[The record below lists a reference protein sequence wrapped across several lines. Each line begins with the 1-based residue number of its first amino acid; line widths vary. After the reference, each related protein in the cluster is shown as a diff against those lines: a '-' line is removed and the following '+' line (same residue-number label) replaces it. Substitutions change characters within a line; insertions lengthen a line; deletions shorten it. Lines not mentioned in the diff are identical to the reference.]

1 MAHDEKISELTGND
15 AHHEQPASASAPAQ
29 MPDVATLRAMMH
41 ERQYAAGKALEQQLE
56 ADVLHAREVQEEL
69 LFEMIEANKD
79 TPFGRDHGFAD
90 IKTVEDFKRT
100 VPFTNYDDYAGYI
113 YEVMERGT
121 RGVVTTEEIVHF
133 NETSGTM
140 GNPKG
145 IPYTKRMAEI
155 LMGYSGAYT
164 YYRSYVGAGE
174 GLAGGRM
181 LTLIESHYNTLKS
194 GISFGS
200 LSCKAI
206 ADARPYLAAT
216 TTSPDEAVFTKPGT
230 DTRYL
235 HARFAIE
242 ERDIRDISSVFIT
255 GVLDLMRYVED
266 NWELLVRDIE
276 QGTIDASIQIPVDVR
291 AGLEA
296 RIKPNPERAA
306 ELRAIFECGFDE
318 PITPAMWPNLLVIR
332 SVAGGGF
339 APYTQRLRRF
349 IGNDV
354 HILYTGYS
362 ASEGAFSVPFELDDP
377 SSVLLQLLMGFT
389 RLDNAP
395 QLGIVA
401 IVGMSVCDVVFNLV
415 AVYVLDLG
423 LRGMGLATALAY
435 CVAVGIC
442 CTHFPSKHNTLHLVN
457 PVPHAGQLAGVLKTG
472 LPDSLTRAT
481 VMVRTFTFDWLLL
494 TVASAGAVAALSML
508 SSVNSFASSVTI
520 GVGQTA
526 TLLCGI
532 FFGEEDRGA
541 LKGTLRTG
549 MRMGLVLSCAL
560 CAAVF
565 AFAPQVV
572 GLFGLEGDAEAFGVV
587 VVRAFILCVPID
599 LINQLFVNYYQGTGN
614 VRAASAIAVG
624 QSGLFAV
631 LFALGTV
638 WFWGATA
645 VWTSFLVGEVV
656 TLALQ
661 LVVASVLW
669 RRRVAKGAAAGAAEV
684 AANESAAPAIAG
696 DRDGIAAGGAVVDKA
711 TLLDKMM
718 YLPETF
724 QADWR
729 AFASFACAPMSEAV
743 VACSQQV
750 AAWCES
756 HGMDGRRSY
765 LVPLAVEEMAA
776 NAVEHGFAKTKHPVV
791 DVKLIL
797 KRDGTLVLRMRDNG
811 AAFNPMD
818 LDLSAADP
826 CSAVGIRMLR
836 QGVREVEYQNT
847 VGLNN
852 VVVTLPAASQ

>member
-1 MAHDEKISELTGND
+1 MGAQTENSELIKRTFGKYL
-15 AHHEQPASASAPAQ
+15 AMSILITLS
-29 MPDVATLRAMMH
+29 ATLGMMIDNVIAGNLLGSGAVAAIGMSLSVFMLFSGCAGILETGAVALCARALGN
-41 ERQYAAGKALEQQLE
+41 RDADRVNVLFSVSLAAALAVGAALSAGGVAG
-56 ADVLHAREVQEEL
+56 ADALATMLGAASGELHA
-69 LFEMIEANKD
+69 D
-79 TPFGRDHGFAD
+79 TAS
-90 IKTVEDFKRT
+90 
-100 VPFTNYDDYAGYI
+100 YL
-113 YEVMERGT
+113 
-121 RGVVTTEEIVHF
+121 
-133 NETSGTM
+133 SG
-140 GNPKG
+140 
-145 IPYTKRMAEI
+145 IC
-155 LMGYSGAYT
+155 SGA
-164 YYRSYVGAGE
+164 
-174 GLAGGRM
+174 
-181 LTLIESHYNTLKS
+181 
-194 GISFGS
+194 
-200 LSCKAI
+200 
-206 ADARPYLAAT
+206 
-216 TTSPDEAVFTKPGT
+216 
-230 DTRYL
+230 
-235 HARFAIE
+235 FAI
-242 ERDIRDISSVFIT
+242 
-255 GVLDLMRYVED
+255 
-266 NWELLVRDIE
+266 
-276 QGTIDASIQIPVDVR
+276 
-291 AGLEA
+291 
-296 RIKPNPERAA
+296 
-306 ELRAIFECGFDE
+306 
-318 PITPAMWPNLLVIR
+318 
-332 SVAGGGF
+332 
-339 APYTQRLRRF
+339 
-349 IGNDV
+349 
-354 HILYTGYS
+354 
-362 ASEGAFSVPFELDDP
+362 
-377 SSVLLQLLMGFT
+377 VLLQLLMGFT

-401 IVGMSVCDVVFNLV
+401 IVGMSVCDVIFNLV
-415 AVYVLDLG
+415 AVCVLDLG

-442 CTHFPSKHNTLHLVN
+442 CTHFLSKGNTLHLVN
-457 PVPHAGQLAGVLKTG
+457 PVPHVGQLAGVLKTG

-481 VMVRTFTFDWLLL
+481 VMVRTFTFNWLLL

-541 LKGTLRTG
+541 LKATLRTG

-587 VVRAFILCVPID
+587 AVRAFILCVPID

-645 VWTSFLVGEVV
+645 VWTSFLVGEAV

-669 RRRVAKGAAAGAAEV
+669 RRRVAKGAADGAPE
-684 AANESAAPAIAG
+684 
-696 DRDGIAAGGAVVDKA
+696 AVVDVCERA
-711 TLLDKMM
+711 GLLDKMM

-724 QADWR
+724 QQDWR
-729 AFASFACAPMSEAV
+729 AWRAFSCEPDIASVA
-743 VACSQQV
+743 ACSQQV
-750 AAWCES
+750 AAWCEAQ
-756 HGMDGRRSY
+756 GIDGRRSY

-776 NAVEHGFAKTKHPVV
+776 NAVEHGFAKTKHPAI

>member
-1 MAHDEKISELTGND
+1 MGAQTENSELIKRTFGKYL
-15 AHHEQPASASAPAQ
+15 AMSILITLS
-29 MPDVATLRAMMH
+29 ATLGMMIDNVIAGNLLGSGAVAAIGMSLSVFMLFSGCAGILETGAVALCARALGN
-41 ERQYAAGKALEQQLE
+41 RDADRVNVLFSVSLAAALAVGAALSAGGVAGSDALATMLGAASGE
-56 ADVLHAREVQEEL
+56 LHA
-69 LFEMIEANKD
+69 D
-79 TPFGRDHGFAD
+79 TAA
-90 IKTVEDFKRT
+90 
-100 VPFTNYDDYAGYI
+100 YL
-113 YEVMERGT
+113 
-121 RGVVTTEEIVHF
+121 
-133 NETSGTM
+133 SG
-140 GNPKG
+140 
-145 IPYTKRMAEI
+145 IC
-155 LMGYSGAYT
+155 SGA
-164 YYRSYVGAGE
+164 
-174 GLAGGRM
+174 
-181 LTLIESHYNTLKS
+181 
-194 GISFGS
+194 
-200 LSCKAI
+200 
-206 ADARPYLAAT
+206 
-216 TTSPDEAVFTKPGT
+216 
-230 DTRYL
+230 
-235 HARFAIE
+235 FAI
-242 ERDIRDISSVFIT
+242 
-255 GVLDLMRYVED
+255 
-266 NWELLVRDIE
+266 
-276 QGTIDASIQIPVDVR
+276 
-291 AGLEA
+291 
-296 RIKPNPERAA
+296 
-306 ELRAIFECGFDE
+306 
-318 PITPAMWPNLLVIR
+318 
-332 SVAGGGF
+332 
-339 APYTQRLRRF
+339 
-349 IGNDV
+349 
-354 HILYTGYS
+354 
-362 ASEGAFSVPFELDDP
+362 
-377 SSVLLQLLMGFT
+377 VLLQLLMGFT

-415 AVYVLDLG
+415 AVCVLDLG

-442 CTHFPSKHNTLHLVN
+442 CTHFLSKGNTLHLVN

-481 VMVRTFTFDWLLL
+481 VMVRTFTFNWLLL

-541 LKGTLRTG
+541 LKATLRTG

-587 VVRAFILCVPID
+587 AVRAFILCVPID

-645 VWTSFLVGEVV
+645 VWTSFLVGEAV

-669 RRRVAKGAAAGAAEV
+669 KRRVAKGVAAAASEAAADACER
-684 AANESAAPAIAG
+684 AG
-696 DRDGIAAGGAVVDKA
+696 
-711 TLLDKMM
+711 LLDKMM

-724 QADWR
+724 QQDWR
-729 AFASFACAPMSEAV
+729 AWRTFSCEPDIASVA
-743 VACSQQV
+743 ACSQQV
-750 AAWCES
+750 AAWCEAQ
-756 HGMDGRRSY
+756 GIDGRRSY

-776 NAVEHGFAKTKHPVV
+776 NAVEHGFAKTKHPAI

-811 AAFNPMD
+811 TAFNPMD
-818 LDLSAADP
+818 LDLSAADS

-852 VVVTLPAASQ
+852 VVVTLPTASQ

>member
-1 MAHDEKISELTGND
+1 MGAQTENSELIKRTFGKYL
-15 AHHEQPASASAPAQ
+15 AMSILITLS
-29 MPDVATLRAMMH
+29 ATLGMMIDNVIAGNLLGSGAVAAIGMSLSVFMLFSGCAGILETGAVALCARALGN
-41 ERQYAAGKALEQQLE
+41 RDADRVNVLFSVSLAAALAVGAVLSAGGVAGAGALATMLGAASGE
-56 ADVLHAREVQEEL
+56 LHA
-69 LFEMIEANKD
+69 D
-79 TPFGRDHGFAD
+79 TAA
-90 IKTVEDFKRT
+90 
-100 VPFTNYDDYAGYI
+100 YL
-113 YEVMERGT
+113 
-121 RGVVTTEEIVHF
+121 
-133 NETSGTM
+133 SG
-140 GNPKG
+140 
-145 IPYTKRMAEI
+145 IC
-155 LMGYSGAYT
+155 SGA
-164 YYRSYVGAGE
+164 
-174 GLAGGRM
+174 
-181 LTLIESHYNTLKS
+181 
-194 GISFGS
+194 
-200 LSCKAI
+200 
-206 ADARPYLAAT
+206 
-216 TTSPDEAVFTKPGT
+216 
-230 DTRYL
+230 
-235 HARFAIE
+235 FAI
-242 ERDIRDISSVFIT
+242 
-255 GVLDLMRYVED
+255 
-266 NWELLVRDIE
+266 
-276 QGTIDASIQIPVDVR
+276 
-291 AGLEA
+291 
-296 RIKPNPERAA
+296 
-306 ELRAIFECGFDE
+306 
-318 PITPAMWPNLLVIR
+318 
-332 SVAGGGF
+332 
-339 APYTQRLRRF
+339 
-349 IGNDV
+349 
-354 HILYTGYS
+354 
-362 ASEGAFSVPFELDDP
+362 
-377 SSVLLQLLMGFT
+377 VLLQLLMGFT

-415 AVYVLDLG
+415 AVCVFDLG

-442 CTHFPSKHNTLHLVN
+442 CTHFLSKDNTLHLVN
-457 PVPHAGQLAGVLKTG
+457 PVPHVGQLAGVLKTG

-481 VMVRTFTFDWLLL
+481 VMVRTFTFNWLLL

-541 LKGTLRTG
+541 LKATLRTG

-560 CAAVF
+560 CAVVF

-587 VVRAFILCVPID
+587 AVRAFILCVPID

-645 VWTSFLVGEVV
+645 VWTSFLVGEAV

-661 LVVASVLW
+661 LIVACVLW
-669 RRRVAKGAAAGAAEV
+669 RRRVAKGAADGAPE
-684 AANESAAPAIAG
+684 AAADARERAS
-696 DRDGIAAGGAVVDKA
+696 
-711 TLLDKMM
+711 LLDKMM

-724 QADWR
+724 QQDWR
-729 AFASFACAPMSEAV
+729 AWRAFSCDPDIASVA
-743 VACSQQV
+743 ACSQQV
-750 AAWCES
+750 AAWCEAQ
-756 HGMDGRRSY
+756 GIDGRRSY

-776 NAVEHGFAKTKHPVV
+776 NAVEHGFAKTKHPAI

-836 QGVREVEYQNT
+836 QGVREVGYQNT

-852 VVVTLPAASQ
+852 VVVTLPAASGA

>member
-1 MAHDEKISELTGND
+1 MGAQTENSELIKRTFGKYL
-15 AHHEQPASASAPAQ
+15 AMSILITLS
-29 MPDVATLRAMMH
+29 ATLGMMIDNVIAGNLLGSGAVAAIGMSLSVFMLFSGCAGILETGAVALCARALGN
-41 ERQYAAGKALEQQLE
+41 RDADRVNVLFSVSLAAALAVGAALSAGGVAG
-56 ADVLHAREVQEEL
+56 ADALATMLGAASGELHA
-69 LFEMIEANKD
+69 D
-79 TPFGRDHGFAD
+79 TAA
-90 IKTVEDFKRT
+90 
-100 VPFTNYDDYAGYI
+100 YL
-113 YEVMERGT
+113 
-121 RGVVTTEEIVHF
+121 
-133 NETSGTM
+133 SG
-140 GNPKG
+140 
-145 IPYTKRMAEI
+145 IC
-155 LMGYSGAYT
+155 SGA
-164 YYRSYVGAGE
+164 
-174 GLAGGRM
+174 
-181 LTLIESHYNTLKS
+181 
-194 GISFGS
+194 
-200 LSCKAI
+200 
-206 ADARPYLAAT
+206 
-216 TTSPDEAVFTKPGT
+216 
-230 DTRYL
+230 
-235 HARFAIE
+235 FAI
-242 ERDIRDISSVFIT
+242 
-255 GVLDLMRYVED
+255 
-266 NWELLVRDIE
+266 
-276 QGTIDASIQIPVDVR
+276 
-291 AGLEA
+291 
-296 RIKPNPERAA
+296 
-306 ELRAIFECGFDE
+306 
-318 PITPAMWPNLLVIR
+318 
-332 SVAGGGF
+332 
-339 APYTQRLRRF
+339 
-349 IGNDV
+349 
-354 HILYTGYS
+354 
-362 ASEGAFSVPFELDDP
+362 
-377 SSVLLQLLMGFT
+377 VLLQLLMGFT

-415 AVYVLDLG
+415 AVCVLDLG

-442 CTHFPSKHNTLHLVN
+442 CTHFLGKGNTLHLVN
-457 PVPHAGQLAGVLKTG
+457 PVPHVGQLAGVLKTG

-481 VMVRTFTFDWLLL
+481 VMVRTFTFNWLLL

-541 LKGTLRTG
+541 LKATLRTG

-587 VVRAFILCVPID
+587 AVRAFILCVPID

-645 VWTSFLVGEVV
+645 VWTSFLVGEAV

-669 RRRVAKGAAAGAAEV
+669 RRRVAKGVAAAASEAAADARER
-684 AANESAAPAIAG
+684 AG
-696 DRDGIAAGGAVVDKA
+696 
-711 TLLDKMM
+711 LLDKMM

-724 QADWR
+724 QQDWR
-729 AFASFACAPMSEAV
+729 AWRAFSCEPDIASVA
-743 VACSQQV
+743 ACSQQV
-750 AAWCES
+750 AAWCEAQ
-756 HGMDGRRSY
+756 GIDGRRSY

-776 NAVEHGFAKTKHPVV
+776 NAVEHGFAKTKHPAI

>member
-1 MAHDEKISELTGND
+1 MGAQTENSELIKRTFGKYL
-15 AHHEQPASASAPAQ
+15 AMSILITLS
-29 MPDVATLRAMMH
+29 ATLGMMIDNVIAGNLLGSGAVAAIGMSLSVFMLFSGCAGILETGAVALCARALGN
-41 ERQYAAGKALEQQLE
+41 RDADRVNVLFSVSLAAALAVGAALSVGGVAG
-56 ADVLHAREVQEEL
+56 ADVLATMLGAASGELHA
-69 LFEMIEANKD
+69 D
-79 TPFGRDHGFAD
+79 TAA
-90 IKTVEDFKRT
+90 
-100 VPFTNYDDYAGYI
+100 YL
-113 YEVMERGT
+113 
-121 RGVVTTEEIVHF
+121 
-133 NETSGTM
+133 SG
-140 GNPKG
+140 
-145 IPYTKRMAEI
+145 IC
-155 LMGYSGAYT
+155 SGA
-164 YYRSYVGAGE
+164 
-174 GLAGGRM
+174 
-181 LTLIESHYNTLKS
+181 
-194 GISFGS
+194 
-200 LSCKAI
+200 
-206 ADARPYLAAT
+206 
-216 TTSPDEAVFTKPGT
+216 
-230 DTRYL
+230 
-235 HARFAIE
+235 FAI
-242 ERDIRDISSVFIT
+242 
-255 GVLDLMRYVED
+255 
-266 NWELLVRDIE
+266 
-276 QGTIDASIQIPVDVR
+276 
-291 AGLEA
+291 
-296 RIKPNPERAA
+296 
-306 ELRAIFECGFDE
+306 
-318 PITPAMWPNLLVIR
+318 
-332 SVAGGGF
+332 
-339 APYTQRLRRF
+339 
-349 IGNDV
+349 
-354 HILYTGYS
+354 
-362 ASEGAFSVPFELDDP
+362 
-377 SSVLLQLLMGFT
+377 VLLQLLMGFT

-401 IVGMSVCDVVFNLV
+401 IIGMSVCDVIFNLV
-415 AVYVLDLG
+415 AVCVLDLG

-457 PVPHAGQLAGVLKTG
+457 PVPHVGQLAGVLKTG

-481 VMVRTFTFDWLLL
+481 VMVRTFTFNWLLL

-541 LKGTLRTG
+541 LKATLRAG

-560 CAAVF
+560 CAVVL

-587 VVRAFILCVPID
+587 AVRAFILCVPID

-645 VWTSFLVGEVV
+645 VWTSFLVGEAV

-661 LVVASVLW
+661 LIVACVLW
-669 RRRVAKGAAAGAAEV
+669 RRRVAKGAADGAPE
-684 AANESAAPAIAG
+684 AAADACERAS
-696 DRDGIAAGGAVVDKA
+696 
-711 TLLDKMM
+711 LLDKMM

-724 QADWR
+724 QQDWR
-729 AFASFACAPMSEAV
+729 AWRAFSCDPDIASVA
-743 VACSQQV
+743 ACSQQV
-750 AAWCES
+750 AAWCEAQ
-756 HGMDGRRSY
+756 GIDGRRSY

-776 NAVEHGFAKTKHPVV
+776 NAVEHGFAKTKHPAI

-836 QGVREVEYQNT
+836 QGVREVGYQNT

-852 VVVTLPAASQ
+852 VVVTLPAPSGA

>member
-1 MAHDEKISELTGND
+1 MGAQTENSELIKRTFGKYL
-15 AHHEQPASASAPAQ
+15 AMSILITLS
-29 MPDVATLRAMMH
+29 ATLGMMIDNVIAGNLLGSGAVAAIGMSLSVFMLFSGCAGILETGAVALCARALGN
-41 ERQYAAGKALEQQLE
+41 RDADRVNVLFSVSLAAAFAVGAALSVGGVAG
-56 ADVLHAREVQEEL
+56 ADVLATMLGAASGELHA
-69 LFEMIEANKD
+69 D
-79 TPFGRDHGFAD
+79 TAA
-90 IKTVEDFKRT
+90 
-100 VPFTNYDDYAGYI
+100 YL
-113 YEVMERGT
+113 
-121 RGVVTTEEIVHF
+121 
-133 NETSGTM
+133 SG
-140 GNPKG
+140 
-145 IPYTKRMAEI
+145 IC
-155 LMGYSGAYT
+155 SGA
-164 YYRSYVGAGE
+164 
-174 GLAGGRM
+174 
-181 LTLIESHYNTLKS
+181 
-194 GISFGS
+194 
-200 LSCKAI
+200 
-206 ADARPYLAAT
+206 
-216 TTSPDEAVFTKPGT
+216 
-230 DTRYL
+230 
-235 HARFAIE
+235 FAI
-242 ERDIRDISSVFIT
+242 
-255 GVLDLMRYVED
+255 
-266 NWELLVRDIE
+266 
-276 QGTIDASIQIPVDVR
+276 
-291 AGLEA
+291 
-296 RIKPNPERAA
+296 
-306 ELRAIFECGFDE
+306 
-318 PITPAMWPNLLVIR
+318 
-332 SVAGGGF
+332 
-339 APYTQRLRRF
+339 
-349 IGNDV
+349 
-354 HILYTGYS
+354 
-362 ASEGAFSVPFELDDP
+362 
-377 SSVLLQLLMGFT
+377 VLLQLLMGFT

-401 IVGMSVCDVVFNLV
+401 IVGMSVCDVIFNLV
-415 AVYVLDLG
+415 AVCVLDLG

-442 CTHFPSKHNTLHLVN
+442 CTHFPSKGNTLHLVN

-481 VMVRTFTFDWLLL
+481 VMVRTFTFNWLLL

-541 LKGTLRTG
+541 LKATLRTG

-587 VVRAFILCVPID
+587 AVRAFILCVPID

-614 VRAASAIAVG
+614 VRAASVIAVG

-645 VWTSFLVGEVV
+645 VWTSFLVGEAV

-669 RRRVAKGAAAGAAEV
+669 KRRAAKGVAAAASEAAADACER
-684 AANESAAPAIAG
+684 AG
-696 DRDGIAAGGAVVDKA
+696 
-711 TLLDKMM
+711 LLDKMM
-718 YLPETF
+718 YLPEAF
-724 QADWR
+724 QQDWQAWR
-729 AFASFACAPMSEAV
+729 AFSCEPDIASVA
-743 VACSQQV
+743 ACSQQV
-750 AAWCES
+750 AAWCEAQ
-756 HGMDGRRSY
+756 GIDGRRSY

-776 NAVEHGFAKTKHPVV
+776 NAVEHGFAKTKHPAI

>member
-1 MAHDEKISELTGND
+1 MGAQTENSELIKRTFGKYL
-15 AHHEQPASASAPAQ
+15 AMSILITLS
-29 MPDVATLRAMMH
+29 ATLGMMIDNVIAGNLLGSGAVAAIGMSLSVFMLFSGCAGILETGAVALCARALGN
-41 ERQYAAGKALEQQLE
+41 RDADRVNVLFSVSLAAALAVGAALSAGGVAG
-56 ADVLHAREVQEEL
+56 ADALATMLGAASGELHA
-69 LFEMIEANKD
+69 D
-79 TPFGRDHGFAD
+79 TAA
-90 IKTVEDFKRT
+90 
-100 VPFTNYDDYAGYI
+100 YL
-113 YEVMERGT
+113 
-121 RGVVTTEEIVHF
+121 
-133 NETSGTM
+133 SG
-140 GNPKG
+140 
-145 IPYTKRMAEI
+145 IC
-155 LMGYSGAYT
+155 SGA
-164 YYRSYVGAGE
+164 
-174 GLAGGRM
+174 
-181 LTLIESHYNTLKS
+181 
-194 GISFGS
+194 
-200 LSCKAI
+200 
-206 ADARPYLAAT
+206 
-216 TTSPDEAVFTKPGT
+216 
-230 DTRYL
+230 
-235 HARFAIE
+235 FAI
-242 ERDIRDISSVFIT
+242 
-255 GVLDLMRYVED
+255 
-266 NWELLVRDIE
+266 
-276 QGTIDASIQIPVDVR
+276 
-291 AGLEA
+291 
-296 RIKPNPERAA
+296 
-306 ELRAIFECGFDE
+306 
-318 PITPAMWPNLLVIR
+318 
-332 SVAGGGF
+332 
-339 APYTQRLRRF
+339 
-349 IGNDV
+349 
-354 HILYTGYS
+354 
-362 ASEGAFSVPFELDDP
+362 
-377 SSVLLQLLMGFT
+377 VLLQLLMGFT

-415 AVYVLDLG
+415 AVCVLDLG

-442 CTHFPSKHNTLHLVN
+442 CTHFLSKGNTLHLVN

-481 VMVRTFTFDWLLL
+481 VMVRTFTFNWLLL

-541 LKGTLRTG
+541 LKATLRTG

-587 VVRAFILCVPID
+587 AVRAFILCVPID

-645 VWTSFLVGEVV
+645 VWTSFLVGEAV

-669 RRRVAKGAAAGAAEV
+669 KRRVAKGVAAAASEAAADACER
-684 AANESAAPAIAG
+684 AG
-696 DRDGIAAGGAVVDKA
+696 
-711 TLLDKMM
+711 LLDKMM

-724 QADWR
+724 QQDWR
-729 AFASFACAPMSEAV
+729 AWWTFSCEPDIASVA
-743 VACSQQV
+743 ACSQQV
-750 AAWCES
+750 AAWCEAQ
-756 HGMDGRRSY
+756 GIDGRRSY

-776 NAVEHGFAKTKHPVV
+776 NAVEHGFAETKHPAI

-811 AAFNPMD
+811 APFNPMN

-836 QGVREVEYQNT
+836 QGVKGVEYQNT

-852 VVVTLPAASQ
+852 VVVTLSAPA

>member
-1 MAHDEKISELTGND
+1 MGAQTENSELIKRTFGKYL
-15 AHHEQPASASAPAQ
+15 AMSILITLS
-29 MPDVATLRAMMH
+29 ATLGMMIDNVIAGNLLGSGAVAAIGMSLSVFMLFSGCAGILETGAVALCARALGN
-41 ERQYAAGKALEQQLE
+41 RDADRVNVLFSVSLAAALAVGAALSAGGVAG
-56 ADVLHAREVQEEL
+56 ADALATMLGAASGELHA
-69 LFEMIEANKD
+69 D
-79 TPFGRDHGFAD
+79 TAA
-90 IKTVEDFKRT
+90 
-100 VPFTNYDDYAGYI
+100 YL
-113 YEVMERGT
+113 
-121 RGVVTTEEIVHF
+121 
-133 NETSGTM
+133 SG
-140 GNPKG
+140 
-145 IPYTKRMAEI
+145 IC
-155 LMGYSGAYT
+155 SGA
-164 YYRSYVGAGE
+164 
-174 GLAGGRM
+174 
-181 LTLIESHYNTLKS
+181 
-194 GISFGS
+194 
-200 LSCKAI
+200 
-206 ADARPYLAAT
+206 
-216 TTSPDEAVFTKPGT
+216 
-230 DTRYL
+230 
-235 HARFAIE
+235 FAI
-242 ERDIRDISSVFIT
+242 
-255 GVLDLMRYVED
+255 
-266 NWELLVRDIE
+266 
-276 QGTIDASIQIPVDVR
+276 
-291 AGLEA
+291 
-296 RIKPNPERAA
+296 
-306 ELRAIFECGFDE
+306 
-318 PITPAMWPNLLVIR
+318 
-332 SVAGGGF
+332 
-339 APYTQRLRRF
+339 
-349 IGNDV
+349 
-354 HILYTGYS
+354 
-362 ASEGAFSVPFELDDP
+362 
-377 SSVLLQLLMGFT
+377 VLLQLLMGFT

-415 AVYVLDLG
+415 AVCVLDLG

-442 CTHFPSKHNTLHLVN
+442 CTHFLSKGNTLHLVN
-457 PVPHAGQLAGVLKTG
+457 PVPHVGQLAGVLKTG

-481 VMVRTFTFDWLLL
+481 VMVRTFTFNWLLL

-541 LKGTLRTG
+541 LKATLRTG

-587 VVRAFILCVPID
+587 AVRAFILCVPID

-645 VWTSFLVGEVV
+645 VWTSFLVGEAV

-669 RRRVAKGAAAGAAEV
+669 KRRVAKGVAAAASEAAADACER
-684 AANESAAPAIAG
+684 AG
-696 DRDGIAAGGAVVDKA
+696 
-711 TLLDKMM
+711 LLDKMM

-724 QADWR
+724 QQDWR
-729 AFASFACAPMSEAV
+729 AWWTFSCEPDIASVA
-743 VACSQQV
+743 ACSQQV
-750 AAWCES
+750 AAWCEAQ
-756 HGMDGRRSY
+756 GIDGRRSY

-776 NAVEHGFAKTKHPVV
+776 NAVEHGFAKTKHPAI

-811 AAFNPMD
+811 TAFNPMD
-818 LDLSAADP
+818 LDLSAADS

-852 VVVTLPAASQ
+852 VVVTLPTASQ

>member
-1 MAHDEKISELTGND
+1 MGAQTENSELIKRTFGKYL
-15 AHHEQPASASAPAQ
+15 AMSILITLS
-29 MPDVATLRAMMH
+29 ATLGMMIDNVIAGNLLGSGAVAAIGMSLSVFMLFSGCAGILETGAVALCARALGN
-41 ERQYAAGKALEQQLE
+41 RDADRVNVLFSVSLAAALAVGAALSAGGVAG
-56 ADVLHAREVQEEL
+56 ADALATMLGAASGELHA
-69 LFEMIEANKD
+69 D
-79 TPFGRDHGFAD
+79 TAA
-90 IKTVEDFKRT
+90 
-100 VPFTNYDDYAGYI
+100 YL
-113 YEVMERGT
+113 
-121 RGVVTTEEIVHF
+121 
-133 NETSGTM
+133 SG
-140 GNPKG
+140 
-145 IPYTKRMAEI
+145 IC
-155 LMGYSGAYT
+155 SGA
-164 YYRSYVGAGE
+164 
-174 GLAGGRM
+174 
-181 LTLIESHYNTLKS
+181 
-194 GISFGS
+194 
-200 LSCKAI
+200 
-206 ADARPYLAAT
+206 
-216 TTSPDEAVFTKPGT
+216 
-230 DTRYL
+230 
-235 HARFAIE
+235 FAI
-242 ERDIRDISSVFIT
+242 
-255 GVLDLMRYVED
+255 
-266 NWELLVRDIE
+266 
-276 QGTIDASIQIPVDVR
+276 
-291 AGLEA
+291 
-296 RIKPNPERAA
+296 
-306 ELRAIFECGFDE
+306 
-318 PITPAMWPNLLVIR
+318 
-332 SVAGGGF
+332 
-339 APYTQRLRRF
+339 
-349 IGNDV
+349 
-354 HILYTGYS
+354 
-362 ASEGAFSVPFELDDP
+362 
-377 SSVLLQLLMGFT
+377 VLLQLLMGFT

-415 AVYVLDLG
+415 AVCVLDLG

-442 CTHFPSKHNTLHLVN
+442 CTHFLSKGNTLHLVN

-481 VMVRTFTFDWLLL
+481 VMVRTFTFNWLLL

-541 LKGTLRTG
+541 LKATLRTG

-587 VVRAFILCVPID
+587 AVRAFILCVPID

-645 VWTSFLVGEVV
+645 VWTSFLVGEAV

-669 RRRVAKGAAAGAAEV
+669 KRRVAKGVAAAASEAAADARER
-684 AANESAAPAIAG
+684 AG
-696 DRDGIAAGGAVVDKA
+696 
-711 TLLDKMM
+711 LLDKMM

-724 QADWR
+724 QQDWR
-729 AFASFACAPMSEAV
+729 AWRTFSCEPDIASVA
-743 VACSQQV
+743 ACSQQV
-750 AAWCES
+750 AAWCEAQ
-756 HGMDGRRSY
+756 GIDGRRSY

-776 NAVEHGFAKTKHPVV
+776 NAVEHGFAKTKHPAI

-811 AAFNPMD
+811 TAFNPMD
-818 LDLSAADP
+818 LDLSAADS

>member
-1 MAHDEKISELTGND
+1 MGAQTENSELIKRTFGKYL
-15 AHHEQPASASAPAQ
+15 AMSILITLS
-29 MPDVATLRAMMH
+29 ATLGMMIDNVIAGNLLGSGAVAAIGMSLSVFMLFSGCAGILETGAVALCARALGN
-41 ERQYAAGKALEQQLE
+41 RDADRVNVLFSVSLAAALAVGAALSAGGVAGSDALATMLGAASGE
-56 ADVLHAREVQEEL
+56 LHA
-69 LFEMIEANKD
+69 D
-79 TPFGRDHGFAD
+79 TAS
-90 IKTVEDFKRT
+90 
-100 VPFTNYDDYAGYI
+100 YL
-113 YEVMERGT
+113 
-121 RGVVTTEEIVHF
+121 
-133 NETSGTM
+133 SG
-140 GNPKG
+140 
-145 IPYTKRMAEI
+145 IC
-155 LMGYSGAYT
+155 SGA
-164 YYRSYVGAGE
+164 
-174 GLAGGRM
+174 
-181 LTLIESHYNTLKS
+181 
-194 GISFGS
+194 
-200 LSCKAI
+200 
-206 ADARPYLAAT
+206 
-216 TTSPDEAVFTKPGT
+216 
-230 DTRYL
+230 
-235 HARFAIE
+235 FAI
-242 ERDIRDISSVFIT
+242 
-255 GVLDLMRYVED
+255 
-266 NWELLVRDIE
+266 
-276 QGTIDASIQIPVDVR
+276 
-291 AGLEA
+291 
-296 RIKPNPERAA
+296 
-306 ELRAIFECGFDE
+306 
-318 PITPAMWPNLLVIR
+318 
-332 SVAGGGF
+332 
-339 APYTQRLRRF
+339 
-349 IGNDV
+349 
-354 HILYTGYS
+354 
-362 ASEGAFSVPFELDDP
+362 
-377 SSVLLQLLMGFT
+377 VLLQLLMGFT

-415 AVYVLDLG
+415 AVCVLDLG

-442 CTHFPSKHNTLHLVN
+442 CTHFFSKGNTLHLVN
-457 PVPHAGQLAGVLKTG
+457 PVPHVGQLAGVLKTG

-481 VMVRTFTFDWLLL
+481 VMVRTFTFNWLLL

-541 LKGTLRTG
+541 LKATLRTG

-587 VVRAFILCVPID
+587 AVRAFILCVPID

-645 VWTSFLVGEVV
+645 VWASFLVGEAI

-669 RRRVAKGAAAGAAEV
+669 KRRAAKGVAAAASEAAADACER
-684 AANESAAPAIAG
+684 AG
-696 DRDGIAAGGAVVDKA
+696 
-711 TLLDKMM
+711 LLDKMM

-724 QADWR
+724 QQDWR
-729 AFASFACAPMSEAV
+729 AWRTFSCEPDIASVA
-743 VACSQQV
+743 ACSQQV
-750 AAWCES
+750 AAWCEAQ
-756 HGMDGRRSY
+756 GIDGRRSY

-776 NAVEHGFAKTKHPVV
+776 NAVEHGFAKTKHPAI

-811 AAFNPMD
+811 TAFNPMD
-818 LDLSAADP
+818 LDLSAADS

>member
-1 MAHDEKISELTGND
+1 MGAQTENSELIKRTFGKYL
-15 AHHEQPASASAPAQ
+15 AMSILITLS
-29 MPDVATLRAMMH
+29 ATLGMMIDNVIAGNLLGSGAVAAIGMSLSVLMLFSGCAGILETGAVALCARALGN
-41 ERQYAAGKALEQQLE
+41 RDADRVNVLFSVSLAAALAVGAALSAGGVAG
-56 ADVLHAREVQEEL
+56 ADALATMLGAASGELHA
-69 LFEMIEANKD
+69 D
-79 TPFGRDHGFAD
+79 TAA
-90 IKTVEDFKRT
+90 
-100 VPFTNYDDYAGYI
+100 YL
-113 YEVMERGT
+113 
-121 RGVVTTEEIVHF
+121 
-133 NETSGTM
+133 SG
-140 GNPKG
+140 
-145 IPYTKRMAEI
+145 IC
-155 LMGYSGAYT
+155 SGA
-164 YYRSYVGAGE
+164 
-174 GLAGGRM
+174 
-181 LTLIESHYNTLKS
+181 
-194 GISFGS
+194 
-200 LSCKAI
+200 
-206 ADARPYLAAT
+206 
-216 TTSPDEAVFTKPGT
+216 
-230 DTRYL
+230 
-235 HARFAIE
+235 FAI
-242 ERDIRDISSVFIT
+242 
-255 GVLDLMRYVED
+255 
-266 NWELLVRDIE
+266 
-276 QGTIDASIQIPVDVR
+276 
-291 AGLEA
+291 
-296 RIKPNPERAA
+296 
-306 ELRAIFECGFDE
+306 
-318 PITPAMWPNLLVIR
+318 
-332 SVAGGGF
+332 
-339 APYTQRLRRF
+339 
-349 IGNDV
+349 
-354 HILYTGYS
+354 
-362 ASEGAFSVPFELDDP
+362 
-377 SSVLLQLLMGFT
+377 VLLQLLMGFT
-389 RLDNAP
+389 RLDNTP

-415 AVYVLDLG
+415 AVCVLDLG

-442 CTHFPSKHNTLHLVN
+442 CMHFLSKGNTLHLVN

-481 VMVRTFTFDWLLL
+481 VMVRTFTFNWLLL

-541 LKGTLRTG
+541 LKATLRTG
-549 MRMGLVLSCAL
+549 MRMGLVLSCTL
-560 CAAVF
+560 CAVVF

-587 VVRAFILCVPID
+587 AVRAFILCVPID

-645 VWTSFLVGEVV
+645 VWTSFLVGEAV

-669 RRRVAKGAAAGAAEV
+669 KRRVAKGVAAAASEAAADACER
-684 AANESAAPAIAG
+684 AG
-696 DRDGIAAGGAVVDKA
+696 
-711 TLLDKMM
+711 LLDKMM

-724 QADWR
+724 QQDWR
-729 AFASFACAPMSEAV
+729 AWRAFSCEPDIASVA
-743 VACSQQV
+743 ACSQQV
-750 AAWCES
+750 AAWCEAQ
-756 HGMDGRRSY
+756 GIDGRRSY

-776 NAVEHGFAKTKHPVV
+776 NAVEHGFAKTKHPAI

-847 VGLNN
+847 VGFNN
-852 VVVTLPAASQ
+852 VVVTLPAASR

>member
-1 MAHDEKISELTGND
+1 MGAQTENSELIKRTFGKYL
-15 AHHEQPASASAPAQ
+15 AMSILITLS
-29 MPDVATLRAMMH
+29 ATLGMMIDNVIAGNLLGSGAVAAIGMSLSVFMLFSGCAGILETGAVALCARALGN
-41 ERQYAAGKALEQQLE
+41 RDADRVNVLFSVSLAAALAVGAALSAGGVAGAEVLATMLGAASGE
-56 ADVLHAREVQEEL
+56 LHA
-69 LFEMIEANKD
+69 D
-79 TPFGRDHGFAD
+79 TAA
-90 IKTVEDFKRT
+90 
-100 VPFTNYDDYAGYI
+100 YL
-113 YEVMERGT
+113 
-121 RGVVTTEEIVHF
+121 
-133 NETSGTM
+133 SG
-140 GNPKG
+140 
-145 IPYTKRMAEI
+145 IC
-155 LMGYSGAYT
+155 SGA
-164 YYRSYVGAGE
+164 
-174 GLAGGRM
+174 
-181 LTLIESHYNTLKS
+181 
-194 GISFGS
+194 
-200 LSCKAI
+200 
-206 ADARPYLAAT
+206 
-216 TTSPDEAVFTKPGT
+216 
-230 DTRYL
+230 
-235 HARFAIE
+235 FAI
-242 ERDIRDISSVFIT
+242 
-255 GVLDLMRYVED
+255 
-266 NWELLVRDIE
+266 
-276 QGTIDASIQIPVDVR
+276 
-291 AGLEA
+291 
-296 RIKPNPERAA
+296 
-306 ELRAIFECGFDE
+306 
-318 PITPAMWPNLLVIR
+318 
-332 SVAGGGF
+332 
-339 APYTQRLRRF
+339 
-349 IGNDV
+349 
-354 HILYTGYS
+354 
-362 ASEGAFSVPFELDDP
+362 
-377 SSVLLQLLMGFT
+377 VLLQLLMGFT

-415 AVYVLDLG
+415 AVCVIDLG

-442 CTHFPSKHNTLHLVN
+442 CTHFLSKGNTLHLVN
-457 PVPHAGQLAGVLKTG
+457 PMPHVGQLAGVLKTG

-481 VMVRTFTFDWLLL
+481 VMVRTFTFNWLLL
-494 TVASAGAVAALSML
+494 AVASAGAVAALSML

-541 LKGTLRTG
+541 LKATLRTG

-560 CAAVF
+560 CAVVF

-587 VVRAFILCVPID
+587 AVRAFILCVPID

-645 VWTSFLVGEVV
+645 VWTSFLVGEAV

-661 LVVASVLW
+661 LVVAGVLW
-669 RRRVAKGAAAGAAEV
+669 RRRVAKGAAD
-684 AANESAAPAIAG
+684 AAPE
-696 DRDGIAAGGAVVDKA
+696 AAADA
-711 TLLDKMM
+711 CERASLLDKMM

-724 QADWR
+724 QQDWR
-729 AFASFACAPMSEAV
+729 AWRAFSCEPDIASVA
-743 VACSQQV
+743 ACSQQV
-750 AAWCES
+750 AAWCEAQ
-756 HGMDGRRSY
+756 GIDGRRSY

-776 NAVEHGFAKTKHPVV
+776 NAVEHGFAKTKHPAI

>member
-1 MAHDEKISELTGND
+1 MSILITLS
-15 AHHEQPASASAPAQ
+15 
-29 MPDVATLRAMMH
+29 ATLGMMIDNVIAGNLLGSGAVAAIGMSLSVFMLFSGCAGILETGAVALCARALGN
-41 ERQYAAGKALEQQLE
+41 RDADRVNVLFSVSLAAALAVGAALSVGGVAG
-56 ADVLHAREVQEEL
+56 ADALATMLGAASGELHA
-69 LFEMIEANKD
+69 D
-79 TPFGRDHGFAD
+79 TAA
-90 IKTVEDFKRT
+90 
-100 VPFTNYDDYAGYI
+100 YL
-113 YEVMERGT
+113 
-121 RGVVTTEEIVHF
+121 
-133 NETSGTM
+133 SG
-140 GNPKG
+140 
-145 IPYTKRMAEI
+145 IC
-155 LMGYSGAYT
+155 SGA
-164 YYRSYVGAGE
+164 
-174 GLAGGRM
+174 
-181 LTLIESHYNTLKS
+181 
-194 GISFGS
+194 
-200 LSCKAI
+200 
-206 ADARPYLAAT
+206 
-216 TTSPDEAVFTKPGT
+216 
-230 DTRYL
+230 
-235 HARFAIE
+235 FAI
-242 ERDIRDISSVFIT
+242 
-255 GVLDLMRYVED
+255 
-266 NWELLVRDIE
+266 
-276 QGTIDASIQIPVDVR
+276 
-291 AGLEA
+291 
-296 RIKPNPERAA
+296 
-306 ELRAIFECGFDE
+306 
-318 PITPAMWPNLLVIR
+318 
-332 SVAGGGF
+332 
-339 APYTQRLRRF
+339 
-349 IGNDV
+349 
-354 HILYTGYS
+354 
-362 ASEGAFSVPFELDDP
+362 
-377 SSVLLQLLMGFT
+377 VLLQLLMGFT

-401 IVGMSVCDVVFNLV
+401 IVGMGVCDVVFNLV
-415 AVYVLDLG
+415 AVCVLDLG

-481 VMVRTFTFDWLLL
+481 VMVRTFTFNWLLL

-541 LKGTLRTG
+541 LKATLRTG
-549 MRMGLVLSCAL
+549 MRMGLMLSCAL

-572 GLFGLEGDAEAFGVV
+572 GLFGLEGDAEA
-587 VVRAFILCVPID
+587 
-599 LINQLFVNYYQGTGN
+599 
-614 VRAASAIAVG
+614 
-624 QSGLFAV
+624 
-631 LFALGTV
+631 
-638 WFWGATA
+638 
-645 VWTSFLVGEVV
+645 
-656 TLALQ
+656 LQ
-661 LVVASVLW
+661 LVVAGVLW

-756 HGMDGRRSY
+756 HGVDGRRSY

-776 NAVEHGFAKTKHPVV
+776 NAVEHGFAKTKHPAI

>member
-1 MAHDEKISELTGND
+1 MGAQTENSELIKRTFGKYL
-15 AHHEQPASASAPAQ
+15 AMSILITLS
-29 MPDVATLRAMMH
+29 ATLGMMIDNVIAGNLLGSGAVAAIGMSLSVFMLFSGCAGILETGAVALCARALGN
-41 ERQYAAGKALEQQLE
+41 RDADRVNVLFSVSLAAALAVGAALSAGGVAG
-56 ADVLHAREVQEEL
+56 ADALATMLGAASGELHA
-69 LFEMIEANKD
+69 D
-79 TPFGRDHGFAD
+79 TAS
-90 IKTVEDFKRT
+90 
-100 VPFTNYDDYAGYI
+100 YL
-113 YEVMERGT
+113 
-121 RGVVTTEEIVHF
+121 
-133 NETSGTM
+133 SG
-140 GNPKG
+140 
-145 IPYTKRMAEI
+145 IC
-155 LMGYSGAYT
+155 SGA
-164 YYRSYVGAGE
+164 
-174 GLAGGRM
+174 
-181 LTLIESHYNTLKS
+181 
-194 GISFGS
+194 
-200 LSCKAI
+200 
-206 ADARPYLAAT
+206 
-216 TTSPDEAVFTKPGT
+216 
-230 DTRYL
+230 
-235 HARFAIE
+235 FAI
-242 ERDIRDISSVFIT
+242 
-255 GVLDLMRYVED
+255 
-266 NWELLVRDIE
+266 
-276 QGTIDASIQIPVDVR
+276 
-291 AGLEA
+291 
-296 RIKPNPERAA
+296 
-306 ELRAIFECGFDE
+306 
-318 PITPAMWPNLLVIR
+318 
-332 SVAGGGF
+332 
-339 APYTQRLRRF
+339 
-349 IGNDV
+349 
-354 HILYTGYS
+354 
-362 ASEGAFSVPFELDDP
+362 
-377 SSVLLQLLMGFT
+377 VLLQLLMGFT

-401 IVGMSVCDVVFNLV
+401 IVGMSVCDVIFNLV
-415 AVYVLDLG
+415 AVCVLDLG
-423 LRGMGLATALAY
+423 LCGMGLATALAY

-442 CTHFPSKHNTLHLVN
+442 CTHFLGKGNTLHLVN

-481 VMVRTFTFDWLLL
+481 VMVRTFTFNWLLL

-541 LKGTLRTG
+541 LKATLRTG
-549 MRMGLVLSCAL
+549 MRMGLALSCAL

-587 VVRAFILCVPID
+587 AVRAFILCVPID

-645 VWTSFLVGEVV
+645 VWMSFLVGEAV

-669 RRRVAKGAAAGAAEV
+669 KRRAAKEV
-684 AANESAAPAIAG
+684 AAAASEAATDACERAG
-696 DRDGIAAGGAVVDKA
+696 
-711 TLLDKMM
+711 LLDKMM

-724 QADWR
+724 QQDWR
-729 AFASFACAPMSEAV
+729 AWRAFSCEPDIASVA
-743 VACSQQV
+743 ACSQQV
-750 AAWCES
+750 AVWCEAQ
-756 HGMDGRRSY
+756 GIDGRRSY

-776 NAVEHGFAKTKHPVV
+776 NAVEHGFAKTKHPAI

>member
-1 MAHDEKISELTGND
+1 MGAQTENSELIKRTFGKYL
-15 AHHEQPASASAPAQ
+15 AMSILITLS
-29 MPDVATLRAMMH
+29 ATLGMMIDNVIAGNLLGSGAVAAIGMSLSVFMLFSGCAGILETGAVALCARALGN
-41 ERQYAAGKALEQQLE
+41 RDADRVNVLFSVSLAAALAVGAALSVGGVAG
-56 ADVLHAREVQEEL
+56 ADVLATMLGAASGELHA
-69 LFEMIEANKD
+69 D
-79 TPFGRDHGFAD
+79 TAA
-90 IKTVEDFKRT
+90 
-100 VPFTNYDDYAGYI
+100 YL
-113 YEVMERGT
+113 
-121 RGVVTTEEIVHF
+121 
-133 NETSGTM
+133 SG
-140 GNPKG
+140 
-145 IPYTKRMAEI
+145 IC
-155 LMGYSGAYT
+155 SGA
-164 YYRSYVGAGE
+164 
-174 GLAGGRM
+174 
-181 LTLIESHYNTLKS
+181 
-194 GISFGS
+194 
-200 LSCKAI
+200 
-206 ADARPYLAAT
+206 
-216 TTSPDEAVFTKPGT
+216 
-230 DTRYL
+230 
-235 HARFAIE
+235 FAI
-242 ERDIRDISSVFIT
+242 
-255 GVLDLMRYVED
+255 
-266 NWELLVRDIE
+266 
-276 QGTIDASIQIPVDVR
+276 
-291 AGLEA
+291 
-296 RIKPNPERAA
+296 
-306 ELRAIFECGFDE
+306 
-318 PITPAMWPNLLVIR
+318 
-332 SVAGGGF
+332 
-339 APYTQRLRRF
+339 
-349 IGNDV
+349 
-354 HILYTGYS
+354 
-362 ASEGAFSVPFELDDP
+362 
-377 SSVLLQLLMGFT
+377 VLLQLLMGFT

-401 IVGMSVCDVVFNLV
+401 IVGMSVCDVIFNLV
-415 AVYVLDLG
+415 AVCVLDLG

-442 CTHFPSKHNTLHLVN
+442 CTHFLSKDNTLHLVN
-457 PVPHAGQLAGVLKTG
+457 PVPHVGQLAGVLKTG

-481 VMVRTFTFDWLLL
+481 VMVRTFTFNWLLL

-541 LKGTLRTG
+541 LKATLRTG

-560 CAAVF
+560 CAVVF

-572 GLFGLEGDAEAFGVV
+572 GMFGLEGDAEAFGVV
-587 VVRAFILCVPID
+587 AVRAFILCVPID

-645 VWTSFLVGEVV
+645 VWMSFLVGEAV

-669 RRRVAKGAAAGAAEV
+669 KRRAAKGVAAAASEAAADACER
-684 AANESAAPAIAG
+684 AG
-696 DRDGIAAGGAVVDKA
+696 
-711 TLLDKMM
+711 LLDKMM
-718 YLPETF
+718 YLPEAF
-724 QADWR
+724 QQDWQAWR
-729 AFASFACAPMSEAV
+729 AFSCEPDIASVA
-743 VACSQQV
+743 ACSQQV
-750 AAWCES
+750 AAWCEAQ
-756 HGMDGRRSY
+756 GIDGRRSY

-776 NAVEHGFAKTKHPVV
+776 NAVEHGFAKTKHPAI

>member
-1 MAHDEKISELTGND
+1 MGAQTENSELIKRTFGKYL
-15 AHHEQPASASAPAQ
+15 AISILITLS
-29 MPDVATLRAMMH
+29 ATLGMMIDNVIAGNLLGSGAVAAIGMSLSVFMLFSGCAGILETGAVALCARALGN
-41 ERQYAAGKALEQQLE
+41 RDADRVNVLFSVSLAAALAVGAALSAGGVAG
-56 ADVLHAREVQEEL
+56 ADALATVLGAASGELHA
-69 LFEMIEANKD
+69 D
-79 TPFGRDHGFAD
+79 TAA
-90 IKTVEDFKRT
+90 
-100 VPFTNYDDYAGYI
+100 YL
-113 YEVMERGT
+113 
-121 RGVVTTEEIVHF
+121 
-133 NETSGTM
+133 SG
-140 GNPKG
+140 
-145 IPYTKRMAEI
+145 IC
-155 LMGYSGAYT
+155 SGA
-164 YYRSYVGAGE
+164 
-174 GLAGGRM
+174 
-181 LTLIESHYNTLKS
+181 
-194 GISFGS
+194 
-200 LSCKAI
+200 
-206 ADARPYLAAT
+206 
-216 TTSPDEAVFTKPGT
+216 
-230 DTRYL
+230 
-235 HARFAIE
+235 FAI
-242 ERDIRDISSVFIT
+242 
-255 GVLDLMRYVED
+255 
-266 NWELLVRDIE
+266 
-276 QGTIDASIQIPVDVR
+276 
-291 AGLEA
+291 
-296 RIKPNPERAA
+296 
-306 ELRAIFECGFDE
+306 
-318 PITPAMWPNLLVIR
+318 
-332 SVAGGGF
+332 
-339 APYTQRLRRF
+339 
-349 IGNDV
+349 
-354 HILYTGYS
+354 
-362 ASEGAFSVPFELDDP
+362 
-377 SSVLLQLLMGFT
+377 VLLQLLMGFT

-401 IVGMSVCDVVFNLV
+401 IVGMSVCDVIFNLV
-415 AVYVLDLG
+415 AVCVLDLG

-442 CTHFPSKHNTLHLVN
+442 CTHFPSKRNTLHLVN
-457 PVPHAGQLAGVLKTG
+457 PVPHVGQLAGVLKTG

-481 VMVRTFTFDWLLL
+481 VMVRTFTFNWLLL

-541 LKGTLRTG
+541 LKATLRTG

-560 CAAVF
+560 CAVVF

-587 VVRAFILCVPID
+587 AVRAFILCVPID
-599 LINQLFVNYYQGTGN
+599 LVNQLFVNYYQGTGN

-645 VWTSFLVGEVV
+645 VWTSFLVGEAI

-669 RRRVAKGAAAGAAEV
+669 KRRAAKGAAHDAPEAAADARERAG
-684 AANESAAPAIAG
+684 
-696 DRDGIAAGGAVVDKA
+696 
-711 TLLDKMM
+711 LLDKMM

-724 QADWR
+724 QQDWR
-729 AFASFACAPMSEAV
+729 AWRAFSCEPDIASVA
-743 VACSQQV
+743 ACSQQV
-750 AAWCES
+750 AAWCEAQ
-756 HGMDGRRSY
+756 GIDGRRSY

-776 NAVEHGFAKTKHPVV
+776 NAVEHGFAKTKHPAI

-852 VVVTLPAASQ
+852 VVVTLPAPSGA

>member
-1 MAHDEKISELTGND
+1 MGAQTENSELIKRTFGKYL
-15 AHHEQPASASAPAQ
+15 AMSILITLS
-29 MPDVATLRAMMH
+29 ATLGMMIDNVIAGNLLGSGAVAAIGMSLSVFMLFSGCAGILETGAVALCARALGN
-41 ERQYAAGKALEQQLE
+41 RDADRVNVLFSVSLAAALAVGAALSVGGVAG
-56 ADVLHAREVQEEL
+56 ADVLATMLGAASGELHA
-69 LFEMIEANKD
+69 D
-79 TPFGRDHGFAD
+79 TAA
-90 IKTVEDFKRT
+90 
-100 VPFTNYDDYAGYI
+100 YL
-113 YEVMERGT
+113 
-121 RGVVTTEEIVHF
+121 
-133 NETSGTM
+133 SG
-140 GNPKG
+140 
-145 IPYTKRMAEI
+145 IC
-155 LMGYSGAYT
+155 SGA
-164 YYRSYVGAGE
+164 
-174 GLAGGRM
+174 
-181 LTLIESHYNTLKS
+181 
-194 GISFGS
+194 
-200 LSCKAI
+200 
-206 ADARPYLAAT
+206 
-216 TTSPDEAVFTKPGT
+216 
-230 DTRYL
+230 
-235 HARFAIE
+235 FAI
-242 ERDIRDISSVFIT
+242 
-255 GVLDLMRYVED
+255 
-266 NWELLVRDIE
+266 
-276 QGTIDASIQIPVDVR
+276 
-291 AGLEA
+291 
-296 RIKPNPERAA
+296 
-306 ELRAIFECGFDE
+306 
-318 PITPAMWPNLLVIR
+318 
-332 SVAGGGF
+332 
-339 APYTQRLRRF
+339 
-349 IGNDV
+349 
-354 HILYTGYS
+354 
-362 ASEGAFSVPFELDDP
+362 
-377 SSVLLQLLMGFT
+377 VLLQLLMGFT

-401 IVGMSVCDVVFNLV
+401 IVGMSVCDVIFNLV
-415 AVYVLDLG
+415 AVCVLDLG

-442 CTHFPSKHNTLHLVN
+442 CTHFFSKGNTLHLVN
-457 PVPHAGQLAGVLKTG
+457 PVPHVGQLAGVLKTG

-481 VMVRTFTFDWLLL
+481 VMVRTFTFNWLLL

-541 LKGTLRTG
+541 LKATLRTG

-587 VVRAFILCVPID
+587 AVRAFILCVPID

-645 VWTSFLVGEVV
+645 VWTSFLVGEAV

-669 RRRVAKGAAAGAAEV
+669 KRRAAKGVAAAASEAAADACER
-684 AANESAAPAIAG
+684 AG
-696 DRDGIAAGGAVVDKA
+696 
-711 TLLDKMM
+711 LLDKMM

-724 QADWR
+724 QQDWR
-729 AFASFACAPMSEAV
+729 AWRAFSCEPDIASVA
-743 VACSQQV
+743 ACSQQV
-750 AAWCES
+750 AAWCEAQDI
-756 HGMDGRRSY
+756 DGRRSY

-776 NAVEHGFAKTKHPVV
+776 NAVEHGFAKTKHPAI

-811 AAFNPMD
+811 APFNPMD
-818 LDLSAADP
+818 LDLSDADP

-836 QGVREVEYQNT
+836 QGVKGVEYQNT

-852 VVVTLPAASQ
+852 VVVTLSAPA

>member
-1 MAHDEKISELTGND
+1 MGAQTENSELIKRTFGKYL
-15 AHHEQPASASAPAQ
+15 AMSILITLS
-29 MPDVATLRAMMH
+29 ATLGMMIDNVIAGNLLGSGAVAAIGMSLSVFMLFSGCAGILETGAVALCARALGN
-41 ERQYAAGKALEQQLE
+41 RDADRVNVLFSVSLAAALAVGAALSAGGVAG
-56 ADVLHAREVQEEL
+56 ADALATMLGAASGELHA
-69 LFEMIEANKD
+69 D
-79 TPFGRDHGFAD
+79 TAA
-90 IKTVEDFKRT
+90 
-100 VPFTNYDDYAGYI
+100 YL
-113 YEVMERGT
+113 
-121 RGVVTTEEIVHF
+121 
-133 NETSGTM
+133 SG
-140 GNPKG
+140 
-145 IPYTKRMAEI
+145 IC
-155 LMGYSGAYT
+155 SGA
-164 YYRSYVGAGE
+164 
-174 GLAGGRM
+174 
-181 LTLIESHYNTLKS
+181 
-194 GISFGS
+194 
-200 LSCKAI
+200 
-206 ADARPYLAAT
+206 
-216 TTSPDEAVFTKPGT
+216 
-230 DTRYL
+230 
-235 HARFAIE
+235 FAI
-242 ERDIRDISSVFIT
+242 
-255 GVLDLMRYVED
+255 
-266 NWELLVRDIE
+266 
-276 QGTIDASIQIPVDVR
+276 
-291 AGLEA
+291 
-296 RIKPNPERAA
+296 
-306 ELRAIFECGFDE
+306 
-318 PITPAMWPNLLVIR
+318 
-332 SVAGGGF
+332 
-339 APYTQRLRRF
+339 
-349 IGNDV
+349 
-354 HILYTGYS
+354 
-362 ASEGAFSVPFELDDP
+362 
-377 SSVLLQLLMGFT
+377 VLLQLLMGFT

-415 AVYVLDLG
+415 AVCVLDLG

-442 CTHFPSKHNTLHLVN
+442 CTHFLSKGNTLHLVN
-457 PVPHAGQLAGVLKTG
+457 PVPHVGQLAGVLKTG

-481 VMVRTFTFDWLLL
+481 VMVRTFTFNWLLL

-541 LKGTLRTG
+541 LKATLRTG

-560 CAAVF
+560 CAVVF
-565 AFAPQVV
+565 VFAPQVV

-587 VVRAFILCVPID
+587 AVRAFILCVPID

-645 VWTSFLVGEVV
+645 VWTSFLVGEAV

-669 RRRVAKGAAAGAAEV
+669 KRGAAKRAAD
-684 AANESAAPAIAG
+684 AAPEAVADARERAG
-696 DRDGIAAGGAVVDKA
+696 
-711 TLLDKMM
+711 LLDKMM

-724 QADWR
+724 QQDWR
-729 AFASFACAPMSEAV
+729 AWRAFSCEPDIASVA
-743 VACSQQV
+743 ACSQQV
-750 AAWCES
+750 AAWCEAQ
-756 HGMDGRRSY
+756 GIDGRRSY

-776 NAVEHGFAKTKHPVV
+776 NAVEHGFAKTKHPAI

-811 AAFNPMD
+811 APFNPMD

>member
-1 MAHDEKISELTGND
+1 MGAQTENSELIKRTFGKYL
-15 AHHEQPASASAPAQ
+15 AMSILITLS
-29 MPDVATLRAMMH
+29 ATLGMMIDNVIAGNLLGSGAVAAIGMSLSVFMLFSGCAGILETGAVALCARALGN
-41 ERQYAAGKALEQQLE
+41 RDADRVNVLFSVSLAAALAVGAALSAGGMAG
-56 ADVLHAREVQEEL
+56 ADALATMLGAASGELHA
-69 LFEMIEANKD
+69 D
-79 TPFGRDHGFAD
+79 TAA
-90 IKTVEDFKRT
+90 
-100 VPFTNYDDYAGYI
+100 YL
-113 YEVMERGT
+113 
-121 RGVVTTEEIVHF
+121 
-133 NETSGTM
+133 SG
-140 GNPKG
+140 
-145 IPYTKRMAEI
+145 IC
-155 LMGYSGAYT
+155 SGA
-164 YYRSYVGAGE
+164 
-174 GLAGGRM
+174 
-181 LTLIESHYNTLKS
+181 
-194 GISFGS
+194 
-200 LSCKAI
+200 
-206 ADARPYLAAT
+206 
-216 TTSPDEAVFTKPGT
+216 
-230 DTRYL
+230 
-235 HARFAIE
+235 FAI
-242 ERDIRDISSVFIT
+242 
-255 GVLDLMRYVED
+255 
-266 NWELLVRDIE
+266 
-276 QGTIDASIQIPVDVR
+276 
-291 AGLEA
+291 
-296 RIKPNPERAA
+296 
-306 ELRAIFECGFDE
+306 
-318 PITPAMWPNLLVIR
+318 
-332 SVAGGGF
+332 
-339 APYTQRLRRF
+339 
-349 IGNDV
+349 
-354 HILYTGYS
+354 
-362 ASEGAFSVPFELDDP
+362 
-377 SSVLLQLLMGFT
+377 VLLQLLMGFT

-415 AVYVLDLG
+415 AVCVLDLG
-423 LRGMGLATALAY
+423 LHGMGLATALAY

-442 CTHFPSKHNTLHLVN
+442 CTHFLSKGNTLHLVN
-457 PVPHAGQLAGVLKTG
+457 PVPHVGQLAGVLKTG

-481 VMVRTFTFDWLLL
+481 VMVRTFTFNWLLL

-541 LKGTLRTG
+541 LKATLRTG

-560 CAAVF
+560 CAVVF

-587 VVRAFILCVPID
+587 AVRAFILCVPID

-645 VWTSFLVGEVV
+645 VWTSFLVGEAV

-669 RRRVAKGAAAGAAEV
+669 KRRAAKGAAD
-684 AANESAAPAIAG
+684 AAPEAAADACERAG
-696 DRDGIAAGGAVVDKA
+696 
-711 TLLDKMM
+711 LLDKMM

-724 QADWR
+724 QQDWR
-729 AFASFACAPMSEAV
+729 AWRAFSCEPDIASVA
-743 VACSQQV
+743 ACSQQV
-750 AAWCES
+750 AAWCEAQ
-756 HGMDGRRSY
+756 GIDGRRSY

-776 NAVEHGFAKTKHPVV
+776 NAVEHGFAKTKHPAI

-811 AAFNPMD
+811 APFNPMD

-836 QGVREVEYQNT
+836 QGVKGVEYQNT

-852 VVVTLPAASQ
+852 AVVTLSAPA

>member
-1 MAHDEKISELTGND
+1 MGAQTENSELIKRTFGKYL
-15 AHHEQPASASAPAQ
+15 AMSILITLS
-29 MPDVATLRAMMH
+29 ATLGMMIDNVIAGNLLGSGAVAAIGMSLSVFMLFSGCAGILETGAVALCARALGN
-41 ERQYAAGKALEQQLE
+41 RDADRVNVLFSVSLAAALAVGAALSAGGVAG
-56 ADVLHAREVQEEL
+56 ADALATMLGAASGELHA
-69 LFEMIEANKD
+69 D
-79 TPFGRDHGFAD
+79 TAA
-90 IKTVEDFKRT
+90 
-100 VPFTNYDDYAGYI
+100 YL
-113 YEVMERGT
+113 
-121 RGVVTTEEIVHF
+121 
-133 NETSGTM
+133 SG
-140 GNPKG
+140 
-145 IPYTKRMAEI
+145 IC
-155 LMGYSGAYT
+155 SGA
-164 YYRSYVGAGE
+164 
-174 GLAGGRM
+174 
-181 LTLIESHYNTLKS
+181 
-194 GISFGS
+194 
-200 LSCKAI
+200 
-206 ADARPYLAAT
+206 
-216 TTSPDEAVFTKPGT
+216 
-230 DTRYL
+230 
-235 HARFAIE
+235 FAI
-242 ERDIRDISSVFIT
+242 
-255 GVLDLMRYVED
+255 
-266 NWELLVRDIE
+266 
-276 QGTIDASIQIPVDVR
+276 
-291 AGLEA
+291 
-296 RIKPNPERAA
+296 
-306 ELRAIFECGFDE
+306 
-318 PITPAMWPNLLVIR
+318 
-332 SVAGGGF
+332 
-339 APYTQRLRRF
+339 
-349 IGNDV
+349 
-354 HILYTGYS
+354 
-362 ASEGAFSVPFELDDP
+362 
-377 SSVLLQLLMGFT
+377 VLLQLLMGFT

-401 IVGMSVCDVVFNLV
+401 IVGMSVCDVIFNLV
-415 AVYVLDLG
+415 AVCVLDLG

-442 CTHFPSKHNTLHLVN
+442 CTHFLGKGNTLHLVN
-457 PVPHAGQLAGVLKTG
+457 PVPHAWQLAGVLKTG

-481 VMVRTFTFDWLLL
+481 VMVRTFTFNWLLL

-587 VVRAFILCVPID
+587 AVRAFILCVPID

-645 VWTSFLVGEVV
+645 VWTSFLVGEAI

-669 RRRVAKGAAAGAAEV
+669 RRGAAKGAADGAPEAATDACERAG
-684 AANESAAPAIAG
+684 
-696 DRDGIAAGGAVVDKA
+696 
-711 TLLDKMM
+711 LLDKMM

-724 QADWR
+724 QQDWR
-729 AFASFACAPMSEAV
+729 AWWAFSCEPDVASVA
-743 VACSQQV
+743 ACSQQV
-750 AAWCES
+750 AAWCEAQ
-756 HGMDGRRSY
+756 GIDGRRSY

-776 NAVEHGFAKTKHPVV
+776 NAVEHGFAKTKHPAI

-811 AAFNPMD
+811 APFNPMD

-836 QGVREVEYQNT
+836 QGVRGVEYQNT

-852 VVVTLPAASQ
+852 VVVTLSAPA

>member
-1 MAHDEKISELTGND
+1 MGAQTENSELIKRTFGKYL
-15 AHHEQPASASAPAQ
+15 AMSILITLS
-29 MPDVATLRAMMH
+29 ATLGMMIDNVIAGNLLGSGAVAAIGMSLSVFMLFSGCAGILETGAVALCARALGN
-41 ERQYAAGKALEQQLE
+41 RDADRVNVLFSVSLAAALAVGAVLSAGGVAGAGALATMLGAASGE
-56 ADVLHAREVQEEL
+56 LHA
-69 LFEMIEANKD
+69 D
-79 TPFGRDHGFAD
+79 TAA
-90 IKTVEDFKRT
+90 
-100 VPFTNYDDYAGYI
+100 YL
-113 YEVMERGT
+113 
-121 RGVVTTEEIVHF
+121 
-133 NETSGTM
+133 SG
-140 GNPKG
+140 
-145 IPYTKRMAEI
+145 IC
-155 LMGYSGAYT
+155 SGA
-164 YYRSYVGAGE
+164 
-174 GLAGGRM
+174 
-181 LTLIESHYNTLKS
+181 
-194 GISFGS
+194 
-200 LSCKAI
+200 
-206 ADARPYLAAT
+206 
-216 TTSPDEAVFTKPGT
+216 
-230 DTRYL
+230 
-235 HARFAIE
+235 FAI
-242 ERDIRDISSVFIT
+242 
-255 GVLDLMRYVED
+255 
-266 NWELLVRDIE
+266 
-276 QGTIDASIQIPVDVR
+276 
-291 AGLEA
+291 
-296 RIKPNPERAA
+296 
-306 ELRAIFECGFDE
+306 
-318 PITPAMWPNLLVIR
+318 
-332 SVAGGGF
+332 
-339 APYTQRLRRF
+339 
-349 IGNDV
+349 
-354 HILYTGYS
+354 
-362 ASEGAFSVPFELDDP
+362 
-377 SSVLLQLLMGFT
+377 VLLQLLMGFT

-415 AVYVLDLG
+415 AVCVFDLG

-442 CTHFPSKHNTLHLVN
+442 CTHFLSKDNTLHLVN
-457 PVPHAGQLAGVLKTG
+457 PVPHVGQLAGVLKTG

-481 VMVRTFTFDWLLL
+481 VMVRTFTFNWLLL

-541 LKGTLRTG
+541 LKATLRTG

-560 CAAVF
+560 CAVVF

-587 VVRAFILCVPID
+587 AVRAFILCVPID

-645 VWTSFLVGEVV
+645 VWTSFLVGEAV

-661 LVVASVLW
+661 LIVACVLW
-669 RRRVAKGAAAGAAEV
+669 RRRVAKGAADGAPE
-684 AANESAAPAIAG
+684 AAADARERAS
-696 DRDGIAAGGAVVDKA
+696 
-711 TLLDKMM
+711 LLDKMM

-724 QADWR
+724 QQDWR
-729 AFASFACAPMSEAV
+729 AWRAFSCDPDIASVA
-743 VACSQQV
+743 ACSQQV
-750 AAWCES
+750 AAWCEAQ
-756 HGMDGRRSY
+756 GIDGRRSY

-776 NAVEHGFAKTKHPVV
+776 NAVEHGFVKTKRPAI

-818 LDLSAADP
+818 LDLSIADP

-836 QGVREVEYQNT
+836 QGVREVGYQNT

-852 VVVTLPAASQ
+852 VVVTLPAASGA

>member
-1 MAHDEKISELTGND
+1 MGAQTENSELIKRTFGKYL
-15 AHHEQPASASAPAQ
+15 AMSILITLS
-29 MPDVATLRAMMH
+29 ATLGMMIDNVIAGNLLGSGAVAAIGMSLSVFMLFSGCAGILETGAVALCARALGN
-41 ERQYAAGKALEQQLE
+41 RDADRVNVLFSVSLAAALAVGAALSAGGVAG
-56 ADVLHAREVQEEL
+56 ADVLATMLGAASGELHA
-69 LFEMIEANKD
+69 D
-79 TPFGRDHGFAD
+79 TAA
-90 IKTVEDFKRT
+90 
-100 VPFTNYDDYAGYI
+100 YL
-113 YEVMERGT
+113 
-121 RGVVTTEEIVHF
+121 
-133 NETSGTM
+133 SG
-140 GNPKG
+140 
-145 IPYTKRMAEI
+145 IC
-155 LMGYSGAYT
+155 SGA
-164 YYRSYVGAGE
+164 
-174 GLAGGRM
+174 
-181 LTLIESHYNTLKS
+181 
-194 GISFGS
+194 
-200 LSCKAI
+200 
-206 ADARPYLAAT
+206 
-216 TTSPDEAVFTKPGT
+216 
-230 DTRYL
+230 
-235 HARFAIE
+235 FAI
-242 ERDIRDISSVFIT
+242 
-255 GVLDLMRYVED
+255 
-266 NWELLVRDIE
+266 
-276 QGTIDASIQIPVDVR
+276 
-291 AGLEA
+291 
-296 RIKPNPERAA
+296 
-306 ELRAIFECGFDE
+306 
-318 PITPAMWPNLLVIR
+318 
-332 SVAGGGF
+332 
-339 APYTQRLRRF
+339 
-349 IGNDV
+349 
-354 HILYTGYS
+354 
-362 ASEGAFSVPFELDDP
+362 
-377 SSVLLQLLMGFT
+377 VLLQLLMGFT

-415 AVYVLDLG
+415 AVCVLDLG

-442 CTHFPSKHNTLHLVN
+442 CTHFLSKGNTLHLVN
-457 PVPHAGQLAGVLKTG
+457 PVPHVGQLAGVLKTG

-481 VMVRTFTFDWLLL
+481 VMVRTFTFNWLLL

-541 LKGTLRTG
+541 LKATLRTG

-560 CAAVF
+560 CAVVF
-565 AFAPQVV
+565 AFAPQVA

-587 VVRAFILCVPID
+587 AVRAFILCVPID

-645 VWTSFLVGEVV
+645 VWTSFLVGEAI

-669 RRRVAKGAAAGAAEV
+669 KRRAAKGAAHDAPEAAADACERAG
-684 AANESAAPAIAG
+684 
-696 DRDGIAAGGAVVDKA
+696 
-711 TLLDKMM
+711 LLDKMM

-724 QADWR
+724 QQDWR
-729 AFASFACAPMSEAV
+729 AWRAFSCEPDIASVA
-743 VACSQQV
+743 ACSQQV
-750 AAWCES
+750 AAWCEAQ
-756 HGMDGRRSY
+756 GIDGRRSY

-776 NAVEHGFAKTKHPVV
+776 NAVEHGFAKTRPPAI

-836 QGVREVEYQNT
+836 QGVKGVEYQNT

-852 VVVTLPAASQ
+852 VVVTLSAPA

>member
-1 MAHDEKISELTGND
+1 MGAQTENSELIKRTFGKYL
-15 AHHEQPASASAPAQ
+15 AMSILITLS
-29 MPDVATLRAMMH
+29 ATLGMMIDNVIAGNLLGSGAVAAIGMSLSVFMLFSGCAGILETGAVALCARALGN
-41 ERQYAAGKALEQQLE
+41 RDADRVNVLFSVSLAAALAVGAALSVGGVAG
-56 ADVLHAREVQEEL
+56 ADVLATMLGAASGELHA
-69 LFEMIEANKD
+69 D
-79 TPFGRDHGFAD
+79 TAA
-90 IKTVEDFKRT
+90 
-100 VPFTNYDDYAGYI
+100 YL
-113 YEVMERGT
+113 
-121 RGVVTTEEIVHF
+121 
-133 NETSGTM
+133 SG
-140 GNPKG
+140 
-145 IPYTKRMAEI
+145 IC
-155 LMGYSGAYT
+155 SGA
-164 YYRSYVGAGE
+164 
-174 GLAGGRM
+174 
-181 LTLIESHYNTLKS
+181 
-194 GISFGS
+194 
-200 LSCKAI
+200 
-206 ADARPYLAAT
+206 
-216 TTSPDEAVFTKPGT
+216 
-230 DTRYL
+230 
-235 HARFAIE
+235 FAI
-242 ERDIRDISSVFIT
+242 
-255 GVLDLMRYVED
+255 
-266 NWELLVRDIE
+266 
-276 QGTIDASIQIPVDVR
+276 
-291 AGLEA
+291 
-296 RIKPNPERAA
+296 
-306 ELRAIFECGFDE
+306 
-318 PITPAMWPNLLVIR
+318 
-332 SVAGGGF
+332 
-339 APYTQRLRRF
+339 
-349 IGNDV
+349 
-354 HILYTGYS
+354 
-362 ASEGAFSVPFELDDP
+362 
-377 SSVLLQLLMGFT
+377 VLLQLLMGFT

-401 IVGMSVCDVVFNLV
+401 IVGMSVCDVIFNLV
-415 AVYVLDLG
+415 AVCVLDLG

-442 CTHFPSKHNTLHLVN
+442 CTHFLSKGNTLHLVN

-481 VMVRTFTFDWLLL
+481 VMVRTFTFNWLLL

-541 LKGTLRTG
+541 LKATLRTG

-587 VVRAFILCVPID
+587 AVRAFVLCVPID

-645 VWTSFLVGEVV
+645 VWTSFLVGEAV

-669 RRRVAKGAAAGAAEV
+669 KRGAARRA
-684 AANESAAPAIAG
+684 
-696 DRDGIAAGGAVVDKA
+696 AAGGAVVDKA

-729 AFASFACAPMSEAV
+729 ASASFACAPTSEAV

-756 HGMDGRRSY
+756 HGVDGRRSY

-776 NAVEHGFAKTKHPVV
+776 NAVEHGFTKTKHPAI

-852 VVVTLPAASQ
+852 VVVTLPAPSGA

>member
-1 MAHDEKISELTGND
+1 MGAQTENSELIKRTFGKYL
-15 AHHEQPASASAPAQ
+15 AMSILITLS
-29 MPDVATLRAMMH
+29 ATLGMMIDNVIAGNLLGSGAVAAIGMSLSVFMLFSGCAGILETGAVALCARALGN
-41 ERQYAAGKALEQQLE
+41 RDADRVNVLFSVSLAAALAVGAALSAGGVAG
-56 ADVLHAREVQEEL
+56 ADALATVLGAASGELHA
-69 LFEMIEANKD
+69 D
-79 TPFGRDHGFAD
+79 TAA
-90 IKTVEDFKRT
+90 
-100 VPFTNYDDYAGYI
+100 YL
-113 YEVMERGT
+113 
-121 RGVVTTEEIVHF
+121 
-133 NETSGTM
+133 SG
-140 GNPKG
+140 
-145 IPYTKRMAEI
+145 IC
-155 LMGYSGAYT
+155 SGA
-164 YYRSYVGAGE
+164 
-174 GLAGGRM
+174 
-181 LTLIESHYNTLKS
+181 
-194 GISFGS
+194 
-200 LSCKAI
+200 
-206 ADARPYLAAT
+206 
-216 TTSPDEAVFTKPGT
+216 
-230 DTRYL
+230 
-235 HARFAIE
+235 FAI
-242 ERDIRDISSVFIT
+242 
-255 GVLDLMRYVED
+255 
-266 NWELLVRDIE
+266 
-276 QGTIDASIQIPVDVR
+276 
-291 AGLEA
+291 
-296 RIKPNPERAA
+296 
-306 ELRAIFECGFDE
+306 
-318 PITPAMWPNLLVIR
+318 
-332 SVAGGGF
+332 
-339 APYTQRLRRF
+339 
-349 IGNDV
+349 
-354 HILYTGYS
+354 
-362 ASEGAFSVPFELDDP
+362 
-377 SSVLLQLLMGFT
+377 VLLQLLMGFT

-401 IVGMSVCDVVFNLV
+401 IVGMSVCDVIFNLV
-415 AVYVLDLG
+415 AVCVLDLG

-442 CTHFPSKHNTLHLVN
+442 CTHFFSKGNTLHLVN
-457 PVPHAGQLAGVLKTG
+457 PVPHVGQLAGVLKTG

-481 VMVRTFTFDWLLL
+481 VMVRTFTFNWLLL

-541 LKGTLRTG
+541 LKATLRTG

-587 VVRAFILCVPID
+587 AVRAFILCVPID

-645 VWTSFLVGEVV
+645 VWTSFLVGEAI

-669 RRRVAKGAAAGAAEV
+669 KRRAAKGAAHDAPEAAADARERAG
-684 AANESAAPAIAG
+684 
-696 DRDGIAAGGAVVDKA
+696 
-711 TLLDKMM
+711 LLDKMM

-724 QADWR
+724 QQDWR
-729 AFASFACAPMSEAV
+729 AWRAFSCEPDIASVA
-743 VACSQQV
+743 ACSQQV
-750 AAWCES
+750 AAWCEAQ
-756 HGMDGRRSY
+756 GIDGRRSY

-776 NAVEHGFAKTKHPVV
+776 NAVEHGFAKTKHPAI

-797 KRDGTLVLRMRDNG
+797 KRDGTLVLRTRDNG
-811 AAFNPMD
+811 APFNPMD

-836 QGVREVEYQNT
+836 QGVRGVEYQNT

-852 VVVTLPAASQ
+852 VVVTLSAPA